1 MTARE
6 TRNSLNSIRIKAALI
21 GIALLAAPFALYGAP
36 AGSKTEDPDSKT
48 EPPAVRL
55 RKAFDQNVTVDFQ
68 GLTLSAALESLRE
81 QTKVNFVLD
90 RATAAQLGV
99 VADEMPVSL
108 KLANVRLKTVLKQ
121 LLNQYNL
128 SCVIDQD
135 IVLVT
140 SEQAA
145 IDRQVRQRVSIDF
158 NEVPFQ
164 QALRQ
169 LSRETNTNLVIDPR
183 HTAKG
188 KDPITLRLEDVP
200 LEVAV
205 RLMAEMVSLRSV
217 RQANVLFV
225 TTKEIA
231 ADLRREEDAAPAN
244 ANAIPNLLDNVRIM
258 GNGWPVVPPAIAP
271 AAPAGPQP
279 APGAPAPAKPAEDKE
294 KDKTSGD

>member
-1 MTARE
+1 
-6 TRNSLNSIRIKAALI
+6 
-21 GIALLAAPFALYGAP
+21 
-36 AGSKTEDPDSKT
+36 
-48 EPPAVRL
+48 L
-55 RKAFDQNVTVDFQ
+55 R
-68 GLTLSAALESLRE
+68 
-81 QTKVNFVLD
+81 
-90 RATAAQLGV
+90 
-99 VADEMPVSL
+99 
-108 KLANVRLKTVLKQ
+108 TVLKH

>member
-1 MTARE
+1 MTAMPARLRW
-6 TRNSLNSIRIKAALI
+6 TLIAVLTLMPFSLATP
-21 GIALLAAPFALYGAP
+21 APGT
-36 AGSKTEDPDSKT
+36 SKPEDPDGKT

-55 RKAFDQNVTVDFQ
+55 RKAFDLNVSVDFQ
-68 GLTLSAALESLRE
+68 GLTLAAALESLRE

-90 RATAAQLGV
+90 RATAAQIGV

-108 KLANVRLKTVLKQ
+108 KLANVRLRTVLKH

-145 IDRQVRQRVSIDF
+145 IDRQVRQRVTIDF

-169 LSRETNTNLVIDPR
+169 LSRETNTNLIVDPR
-183 HTAKG
+183 HAAKV
-188 KDPITLRLEDVP
+188 KDAITLRLEDVP
-200 LEVAV
+200 LEIAV
-205 RLMAEMVSLRSV
+205 RLMAEMVNLRSV
-217 RQANVLFV
+217 RQANVIFI

-244 ANAIPNLLDNVRIM
+244 ANAVPNLLDNVRIM
-258 GNGWPVVPPAIAP
+258 GGGFGGGGIVPPAIVP
-271 AAPAGPQP
+271 AAPP
-279 APGAPAPAKPAEDKE
+279 APGGNPPPAKKGEE
-294 KDKTSGD
+294 KDKENEKKSGN

>member
-1 MTARE
+1 MTATPARFRW
-6 TRNSLNSIRIKAALI
+6 TLI
-21 GIALLAAPFALYGAP
+21 AVLLMTPFSPAIPAPGT
-36 AGSKTEDPDSKT
+36 SKPEDPDGKT

-55 RKAFDQNVTVDFQ
+55 RKAFDQNVSVDFQ

-158 NEVPFQ
+158 NEVPFH

-169 LSRETNTNLVIDPR
+169 LSRETNTNLVVDPR
-183 HTAKG
+183 HAAKV

-200 LEVAV
+200 LEIAV
-205 RLMAEMVSLRSV
+205 RLMSEMVNLRSV
-217 RQANVLFV
+217 RQANVIFI

-231 ADLRREEDAAPAN
+231 ADLRREEDANPVSTGAM
-244 ANAIPNLLDNVRIM
+244 PNVLDNVRIM
-258 GNGWPVVPPAIAP
+258 GGGFGGVMPPAIVPAAPAP
-271 AAPAGPQP
+271 AAPPGAGGNPP
-279 APGAPAPAKPAEDKE
+279 APKPAEDKDKE
-294 KDKTSGD
+294 KDKKSGD